1 MENNDISNCYG
12 TLECKKREKCPWG
25 SACLSRAREPIE
37 DRHFQI
43 QHISVPCM
51 IYDPNNTGHDEDT
64 QSAIEAYFSAEEKTE
79 TPYSLELDGLT
90 ITEDSLPVVMTVVER
105 IAGFYFDKP
114 KTFDALMKMVFLG
127 KNQSDLARD
136 ENVSRQCINKR
147 MLKELGI
154 AQKRNDVQQRRDREL
169 AEKKQELDEQLEKL
183 RQQDAVLK
191 TLSPRQWSVYVK
203 VFVDGCSIGS
213 AAKQLNLH
221 KTQVA
226 RCVQFLRSKLN

>member
-1 MENNDISNCYG
+1 
-12 TLECKKREKCPWG
+12 
-25 SACLSRAREPIE
+25 
-37 DRHFQI
+37 
-43 QHISVPCM
+43 M
-51 IYDPNNTGHDEDT
+51 IYDPNDNGHDEDT

-79 TPYSLELDGLT
+79 KSYSLELDGLS
-90 ITEDSLPVVMTVVER
+90 ISEDALPVVMTVVEK

-114 KTFDALMKMVFLG
+114 KTFDALMKMVFQN
-127 KNQSDLARD
+127 KSQSDIARD

-154 AQKRNDVQQRRDREL
+154 AQKRNDIQQRRDREL
-169 AEKKQELDEQLEKL
+169 AEKKQELDDQLEKL
-183 RQQDAVLK
+183 RQQDAILK